1 MKLNKLAVPK
11 SKILNTNRTKIHNI
25 GANLK
30 GFHWL
35 NLIWA
40 SKQIVKD
47 NYLVNKTGILKSVL
61 TTGRQGERQMAGE
74 G

>member
-1 MKLNKLAVPK
+1 MSFRKWQILRLGQARYQMKLNKLAVPK
-11 SKILNTNRTKIHNI
+11 SKILNTNRTKKHDI

-47 NYLVNKTGILKSVL
+47 N
-61 TTGRQGERQMAGE
+61 
-74 G
+74 